1 MINYIVA
8 NLPDAIKSGCTGAFG
23 QLYCFCRMN
32 KSTLLARQW
41 RYRRC
46 VVVMMDPHD
55 RCGMWMR
62 CLSLSMIV
70 LALTI
75 WSRLPVSGAD
85 QHVSVYPIE
94 GVINPV
100 VVEYM
105 LESIKRGE
113 DDKALAVIFQLDT
126 PGGLVESTRLIVK
139 ALLNANVPTVV
150 YVSPSG
156 ARAASAGTFITMA
169 GHVAAMAPGTNIGAA
184 HPVSG
189 EGKDIEG
196 DMRKKAENDIAAFAR
211 SIADKRGR
219 NADWAE
225 QAVRESVS
233 ITETEALDKRVIDLI
248 AEDIPT
254 LIAKLDGRTV
264 SINGTEVTLQTAQ
277 ATVRY
282 QSMSWRQR
290 VLAVLSHP
298 QIALMLLSLGSLGLL
313 IELYNPGL
321 IFPGVIGAISLLLA
335 FYSLQTLPINYAGLL
350 LIGLALV
357 LFILETQVS
366 SFGMLTVGG
375 IIAMFLGSLM
385 LIDSPEEY
393 LRIPLSTIFLVVG
406 TTAVLFTF
414 IVGAAVRSVHR
425 QPVSGQEGMI
435 GETGTVTE
443 RIAPSGTVF
452 LHGTLWKASSATPLE
467 PGETVRV
474 VGVQGLKLT
483 VEKATKE
490 A

>member
-1 MINYIVA
+1 MSTR
-8 NLPDAIKSGCTGAFG
+8 LLFG
-23 QLYCFCRMN
+23 
-32 KSTLLARQW
+32 S
-41 RYRRC
+41 
-46 VVVMMDPHD
+46 V
-55 RCGMWMR
+55 
-62 CLSLSMIV
+62 IV
-70 LALTI
+70 LGLYLWCTSLATGTGTLI
-75 WSRLPVSGAD
+75 DVHLV
-85 QHVSVYPIE
+85 E

-105 LESIKRGE
+105 IESIEQAE
-113 DDKALAVIFQLDT
+113 DESAAAVIFQLDT

-139 ALLNANVPTVV
+139 ALLNANVPTIV

-196 DMRKKAENDIAAFAR
+196 DMRKKAENDLAAFAR

-233 ITETEALDKRVIDLI
+233 ITETDAQEQKVIDLI
-248 AEDIPT
+248 AEDVPD
-254 LIAKLDGRTV
+254 LLAKLDGWKITLP
-264 SINGTEVTLQTAQ
+264 GDEVTLQTAG
-277 ATVRY
+277 AVVRY
-282 QSMSWRQR
+282 RHMSWRQQ

-298 QIALMLLSLGSLGLL
+298 QFALMLLSLGSLGLL

-335 FYSLQTLPINYAGLL
+335 FYSLQTLPVNYAGLM

-357 LFILETQVS
+357 MFILETQIP

-385 LIDSPEEY
+385 LIDSPADY
-393 LRIPLSTIFLVVG
+393 LRIPISTIILVVG
-406 TTAVLFTF
+406 TTAVLFSF
-414 IVGAAVRSVHR
+414 IVGAAVRSVKR
-425 QPVSGQEGMI
+425 QPVSGQEGMVGEI
-435 GETGTVTE
+435 GTTME
-443 RIAPSGTVF
+443 RIDPAGTVF
-452 LHGTLWKASSATPLE
+452 VHGSLWKARSSHPIE
-467 PGETVRV
+467 QGETIRV
-474 VGVQGLKLT
+474 MGIEGLKLT
-483 VEKATKE
+483 VEEITE
-490 A
+490 ER

>member
-1 MINYIVA
+1 M
-8 NLPDAIKSGCTGAFG
+8 CTR
-23 QLYCFCRMN
+23 LI
-32 KSTLLARQW
+32 SI
-41 RYRRC
+41 
-46 VVVMMDPHD
+46 
-55 RCGMWMR
+55 
-62 CLSLSMIV
+62 SMIL
-70 LALTI
+70 LALTL
-75 WSRLPVSGAD
+75 WFRSPVTGAD
-85 QHVSVYPIE
+85 SPISVYPIE

-113 DDKALAVIFQLDT
+113 DDNAMVVIFQLDT

-139 ALLNANVPTVV
+139 ALLNARVPTVV

-225 QAVRESVS
+225 KAVRESVS
-233 ITETEALDKRVIDLI
+233 ITETEALEQKVIDLI
-248 AEDIPT
+248 AADVPELLT
-254 LIAKLDGRTV
+254 KLDGRTV
-264 SINGTEVTLQTAQ
+264 VINGNEVTLHTAQ

-350 LIGLALV
+350 LIGLSLV

-366 SFGMLTVGG
+366 SFGMLTIGG

-406 TTAVLFTF
+406 TTAALFTF

-443 RIAPSGTVF
+443 RIAPTGTVF
-452 LHGTLWKASSATPLE
+452 LHGTFWKANSTTPIE
-467 PGETVRV
+467 AGETIRV

-483 VEKATKE
+483 VEKVTE
-490 A
+490 ET

>member
-1 MINYIVA
+1 M
-8 NLPDAIKSGCTGAFG
+8 
-23 QLYCFCRMN
+23 
-32 KSTLLARQW
+32 
-41 RYRRC
+41 YRRIFALSVA
-46 VVVMMDPHD
+46 VVGLFLWCMAPTM
-55 RCGMWMR
+55 
-62 CLSLSMIV
+62 
-70 LALTI
+70 
-75 WSRLPVSGAD
+75 GAD
-85 QHVSVYPIE
+85 GSVDVYPVE

-105 LESIKRGE
+105 LEGITQSTQEG
-113 DDKALAVIFQLDT
+113 ATAVIFQLDT

-139 ALLNANVPTVV
+139 GLLNATIPVVV

-169 GHVAAMAPGTNIGAA
+169 GSIAAMAPGTNIGAA

-196 DMRKKAENDIAAFAR
+196 DMRQKAENDLAAFAR
-211 SIADKRGR
+211 SIADTRSR

-233 ITETEALDKRVIDLI
+233 ITETDALEQDVIDLI
-248 AEDIPT
+248 ADDVPDLLT
-254 LIAKLDGRTV
+254 KLDGWQV
-264 SINGTEVTLQTAQ
+264 SIAGEEVTLHTAA

-282 QSMSWRQR
+282 REMTWRQR
-290 VLAVLSHP
+290 ILAVLSHP
-298 QIALMLLSLGSLGLL
+298 QFALMMLSLGSIGLL

-350 LIGLALV
+350 LIGLSLI
-357 LFILETQVS
+357 LFILETQVP
-366 SFGMLTVGG
+366 SFGMLTIGG
-375 IIAMFLGSLM
+375 IVSMSLGSLM

-393 LRIPLSTIFLVVG
+393 LRIPLSTIFVVVG
-406 TTAVLFTF
+406 TTAALFTF
-414 IVGAAVRSVHR
+414 IVGAAVRGLKR

-435 GETGTVTE
+435 GETGTATQ
-443 RIAPSGTVF
+443 RIDLTGTVS
-452 LHGTLWKASSATPLE
+452 LHGSLWTARSSSPIE
-467 PGETVRV
+467 SGEIVRV
-474 VGVQGLKLT
+474 IAVDGLKLT
-483 VEKATKE
+483 VAKATEE